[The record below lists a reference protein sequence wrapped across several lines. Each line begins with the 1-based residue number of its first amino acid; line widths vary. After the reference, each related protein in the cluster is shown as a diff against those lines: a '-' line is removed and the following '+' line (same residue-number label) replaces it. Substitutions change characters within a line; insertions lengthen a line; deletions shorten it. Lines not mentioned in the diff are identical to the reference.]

1 MKKEE
6 DDVPYLFRVLATC
19 PRLRKCHQL
28 FQHVCQHEQRT
39 LSEKHS
45 SEYNAKKAEILI
57 RNGGGGVVELLFEF
71 HDIKLWG
78 K

>member
-6 DDVPYLFRVLATC
+6 DDVSYLFRVLATC

-57 RNGGGGVVELLFEF
+57 RNGGGEGCGIV
-71 HDIKLWG
+71 IRIP
-78 K
+78 